1 MRLLPSISELGRALG
16 LAGALLLPLGAQATW
31 SIAALNP
38 DTGTIA
44 VAGASCSYLVYGIAQ
59 VLPGKG
65 VVIVQ
70 AQSNEQARAKAAD
83 LLDEDVSLETVLSR
97 ITVPGSQF
105 QPEQQQIALL
115 SFKAYDNPLGYT
127 GSAVEGAK
135 GIASGPGFIAQANT
149 MASDAVLQHVAREM
163 RRGSP
168 WPDDLRMAEAMM
180 RALNAGA
187 LAGGDSRCKGS
198 NSSTAFISLHKKSDS
213 ANVPWLTLAIFGL
226 EAGQQSALPPLQHLF
241 EQWLQR
247 DTGNPSTRSFI
258 VPAAR

>member
-1 MRLLPSISELGRALG
+1 MLPSISGLGRALG
-16 LAGALLLPLGAQATW
+16 LAGSLLVPLGAQATW

-38 DTGTIA
+38 HTGTIA

-65 VVIVQ
+65 LVIVQ
-70 AQSNEQARAKAAD
+70 AESNELARTTAAK
-83 LLDEDVSLETVLSR
+83 LLDEEVPLETVLSR
-97 ITVPGSQF
+97 ITVPGNPF
-105 QPEQQQIALL
+105 QPERQQIALL
-115 SFKAYDNPLGYT
+115 SFKAIDKPLGYT

-135 GIASGPGFIAQANT
+135 GIVSGSGFIAQANT
-149 MASDAVLQHVAREM
+149 MVSDAVLQDVAREI

-168 WPDDLRMAEAMM
+168 WSDDLRMAGTLM

-198 NSSTAFISLHKKSDS
+198 NSSTAFISLYKKSDPV
-213 ANVPWLTLAIFGL
+213 NVPWLTLTIFGL
-226 EAGQQSALPPLQHLF
+226 EAGQQSALPPLQRLF
-241 EQWLQR
+241 QQWLQH

-258 VPAAR
+258 VPAAP